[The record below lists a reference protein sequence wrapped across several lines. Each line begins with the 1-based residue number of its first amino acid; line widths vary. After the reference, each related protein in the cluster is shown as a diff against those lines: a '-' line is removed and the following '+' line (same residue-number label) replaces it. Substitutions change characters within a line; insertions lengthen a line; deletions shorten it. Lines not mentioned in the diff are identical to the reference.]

1 MQADEQPAAESG
13 RAGAEGRVPRAWLP
27 IALGVVAGLA
37 ICATGAFVQIHFHP
51 PIPDP
56 APTAR
61 AICAD
66 LSSQRFDSLYGLL
79 TPNLQTQG
87 TQAQFVASQRELDRL
102 LGPVHACQVSG
113 ASVRGASADVTLTL
127 QRTEAVT
134 AHVALVQTSGNWR
147 ISNYGQ
153 TV

>member
-1 MQADEQPAAESG
+1 MQADERQAMESNAPDA
-13 RAGAEGRVPRAWLP
+13 RRQAPRAWLP

-61 AICAD
+61 AICAA

-102 LGPVHACQVSG
+102 LGPVRACQVSG
-113 ASVRGASADVTLTL
+113 ASV
-127 QRTEAVT
+127 
-134 AHVALVQTSGNWR
+134 
-147 ISNYGQ
+147 
-153 TV
+153 